1 MMKGP
6 RRPVAGST
14 GAVVRL
20 AGSTTSPSTS
30 TASTPLATTLQRQRG
45 AEHLHACG
53 PRAVDEFLGWVG
65 KTFGI
70 EQEVAAEL
78 NAWRT
83 LPAADVR
90 AVLGVYCGGRE
101 FPPSMA
107 VVP

>member
-1 MMKGP
+1 
-6 RRPVAGST
+6 
-14 GAVVRL
+14 
-20 AGSTTSPSTS
+20 
-30 TASTPLATTLQRQRG
+30 
-45 AEHLHACG
+45 
-53 PRAVDEFLGWVG
+53 VDEFLGWVG